1 MPVTWTD
8 RFFSPVAAGH
18 SVIRLI
24 FIFLARMPRPLETIM
39 KMYVPIDLFLAGSA
53 VARVADRLEAERQA
67 LAALDHPNIAK
78 VIDAGTTDA
87 GRPFFFAERVQG
99 IPLTR
104 FCEARQLAMA
114 ARLTLFRQI
123 CSTIA
128 HAHEKEIVHRN
139 LTPNSILVEA
149 LDDRPVAKIVD
160 FALVKAV
167 NAVAFT
173 EETLLSAL
181 GAIEG
186 TDLYMA
192 PEQAG
197 PIADWDARTD
207 IYALGAVLF
216 ELLTGITPIH
226 AAILKG
232 ATCGEILQAIRENRL
247 PAPSEYFKGCGAL
260 QRLVATRRIELDEL
274 EPFARG
280 ELDRVVMKALA
291 REPDRRYQSALALAR
306 DLERIPIH
314 DAGASRTTPSKRSLW
329 SSVGRRERRRI
340 SAGLVFASAV
350 IGAMSIRWPAAVEA
364 VRRAATEP
372 RQAGEQHHEEPR
384 SDVVGGN
391 RFGVDQSLADETY
404 PGER

>member
-1 MPVTWTD
+1 MN
-8 RFFSPVAAGH
+8 
-18 SVIRLI
+18 
-24 FIFLARMPRPLETIM
+24 
-39 KMYVPIDLFLAGSA
+39 MYVPIDLFLAGSA

-67 LAALDHPNIAK
+67 LAALDHPNMGK
-78 VIDAGTTDA
+78 VMDAGTTDA
-87 GRPFFFAERVQG
+87 GRPFFFTERIQG

-128 HAHEKEIVHRN
+128 YAHEKEIVHRN

-181 GAIEG
+181 GTMEG

-197 PIADWDARTD
+197 PIADWDTRTD
-207 IYALGAVLF
+207 IYALGAILF

-280 ELDRVVMKALA
+280 ELDRIVMKALA
-291 REPDRRYQSALALAR
+291 NEPDRRYQSARAFAR
-306 DLERIPIH
+306 DLEHIPIH
-314 DAGASRTTPSKRSLW
+314 DAPSPTATSKRDLRISI
-329 SSVGRRERRRI
+329 GRRERRRI

-364 VRRAATEP
+364 VNRAATEP
-372 RQAGEQHHEEPR
+372 RQGGAQHHAKPPR
-384 SDVVGGN
+384 SDVIGASRFVVGE
-391 RFGVDQSLADETY
+391 SLADETR
-404 PGER
+404 PGEG